1 MKKRD
6 YKWTTEKK
14 EAWISV
20 SIVTVF
26 FLASLVLIGFMSYL
40 IVSSESLRLEN
51 SVERAFNDV
60 TWALQQGEES
70 IPETMQNRD
79 VLGFGYYTPA
89 GNPIYLWGDAYMR
102 LPFSLFDDNSS
113 LSDTLI
119 SINRDSGR
127 IECMRYAELISFN
140 PDNLLSGKGNGM
152 LDFPDVIYLAFD
164 ASAFIER
171 ITFTRA
177 VSVIVVLVIIA
188 CYFIVLW
195 VLGKNRQYRNALRQ
209 QESLVSLGEAART
222 LTHEIKNPLSAI
234 RLELAILKRSV
245 TGPVLDDVLV
255 IDHETE
261 RLTKLTD
268 RVSEFLHNP
277 LGHPE
282 VVDLVEALREL
293 VPLFHGDVKWLEP
306 KFRIAPVYFDKE
318 KLRSVLENL
327 MKNAIESCEG
337 MEKTDVE
344 TEVIADKEGF
354 YHVYVRDRGC
364 GVSKKD
370 EKRIFDPF
378 FTTKVHGSGI
388 GLSITSK
395 FVTAAGGS
403 IRLYPR
409 QGGGTV
415 ADVRIP
421 VYGRKDVR

>member
-6 YKWTTEKK
+6 YKWTAEKK

-140 PDNLLSGKGNGM
+140 PDNLLSGKGKDM
-152 LDFPDVIYLAFD
+152 LDFPDVIYLSFD

-177 VSVIVVLVIIA
+177 VSVIVMLVIIG
-188 CYFIVLW
+188 CYFFVLW
-195 VLGKNRQYRNALRQ
+195 VLRKNRQYRNALRQ

-344 TEVIADKEGF
+344 AEVIADKEGF

-364 GVSKKD
+364 GISKKD

>member
-1 MKKRD
+1 MEKRD
-6 YKWTTEKK
+6 YKWTAEKK

-140 PDNLLSGKGNGM
+140 PDNLLSGKGKDM
-152 LDFPDVIYLAFD
+152 LDFPDVIYLSFD

-177 VSVIVVLVIIA
+177 VSVIVMLVIIG
-188 CYFIVLW
+188 CYFFVLW
-195 VLGKNRQYRNALRQ
+195 VLRKNRQYRNALRQ
-209 QESLVSLGEAART
+209 QESLVSLGGAART

-293 VPLFHGDVKWLEP
+293 VPLFRGDVKWLEP
-306 KFRIAPVYFDKE
+306 KFHIAPVYFDKE

-344 TEVIADKEGF
+344 AEVIADKEGF

-364 GVSKKD
+364 GISKKD

-403 IRLYPR
+403 IRLYTR

>member
-140 PDNLLSGKGNGM
+140 PDNLLSGKGNDM

-327 MKNAIESCEG
+327 MKNAVEACEG
-337 MEKTDVE
+337 RTVDVE
-344 TEVIADKEGF
+344 IEVADDRSGF
-354 YHVYVRDRGC
+354 YHVFIRDRGC
-364 GVSKKD
+364 GIREEDRRRV
-370 EKRIFDPF
+370 FDPF
-378 FTTKVHGSGI
+378 FTTKINGSGI
-388 GLSITSK
+388 GLSISFRFLK
-395 FVTAAGGS
+395 AAGGS

-409 QGGGTV
+409 DGGGTTAEV
-415 ADVRIP
+415 TIAYHGGLRP
-421 VYGRKDVR
+421 

>member
-140 PDNLLSGKGNGM
+140 PDNLLSGKGNDM

-209 QESLVSLGEAART
+209 QESLVSL
-222 LTHEIKNPLSAI
+222 PLSAI

-403 IRLYPR
+403 IRLYLR

>member
-6 YKWTTEKK
+6 YKWTAEKK

-140 PDNLLSGKGNGM
+140 PDNLLSGKGKDM

-344 TEVIADKEGF
+344 AEVIADKEGF

-395 FVTAAGGS
+395 FVTAVGGS